1 MTLKRNE
8 HFCRIQSTFIVDDG
22 TVASQSDPYFRI
34 SKTNIVESVSDS
46 VIHSESVSVDPD
58 NLLSDE
64 YKLKFKALLEEYDEV
79 FNPKFSGYNGAVGPF
94 EAKVNMGPVQPPQR
108 KGRVPQYS
116 RQQLTEL
123 QNKFDELEDIG
134 VFKRPEDIGVCVEY
148 VNPSF
153 LVKKSNGGFRLV
165 TAFSDVGRYS
175 KPQPSLMPD
184 VESTLRQIAQW
195 KYLIVTDLTKAFHQ
209 IPLAKDSMK
218 YCGVATPFKG
228 VRVYVRCAMGMP
240 GSETALEELTCRVLG
255 DLVQEGILAKI
266 ADDLY
271 CGGNSPEEL
280 LNNWKKVLHA
290 LHSSS
295 LNLSSEKTIIVPKE
309 TTVLGWIW
317 KMGTLQASRHRIASL
332 AMCNPPTTVSGLR
345 SFIGSFKVLAR
356 VIQGCATLLAPLDN
370 AVAGKDSK
378 EPIIWTEMLSEAFSK
393 AQKSLSSSRSITL
406 PQTSDQLWIVTDGSV
421 KNRGLGATLYLSQG
435 KNTKLAG
442 FFSAKLRKNQINWL
456 PCEIE
461 ALAIATAI
469 KHFSPYIIQS
479 KHTTCVLTDSKPC
492 VQAFER
498 LCRGEFSASP
508 RVSTFLSV
516 ASRYHVSIRHVAGAS
531 ILPSVYASRNAPECD
546 NPSCQICTFIQLTQS
561 SVVRP
566 VTLQDIKDGSKK
578 IPFSTRSSWL
588 AIQSE
593 CPDLRRTFAHLKQGT
608 RPSKKL
614 TKIKDIKRYL
624 NVATIAKDGL
634 LVVKR
639 SIPLESTRECIIVP
653 RQVLDGL
660 LLSLHIKLD
669 HPSCYQ
675 LKQIVHRYFFALDMD
690 KSIDQITSSCHI
702 CCSLKKV
709 PDFKREQSTGDSPEV
724 V

>member
-1 MTLKRNE
+1 M
-8 HFCRIQSTFIVDDG
+8 
-22 TVASQSDPYFRI
+22 
-34 SKTNIVESVSDS
+34 
-46 VIHSESVSVDPD
+46 
-58 NLLSDE
+58 
-64 YKLKFKALLEEYDEV
+64 
-79 FNPKFSGYNGAVGPF
+79 
-94 EAKVNMGPVQPPQR
+94 
-108 KGRVPQYS
+108 
-116 RQQLTEL
+116 
-123 QNKFDELEDIG
+123 
-134 VFKRPEDIGVCVEY
+134 
-148 VNPSF
+148 
-153 LVKKSNGGFRLV
+153 
-165 TAFSDVGRYS
+165 
-175 KPQPSLMPD
+175 
-184 VESTLRQIAQW
+184 
-195 KYLIVTDLTKAFHQ
+195 
-209 IPLAKDSMK
+209 
-218 YCGVATPFKG
+218 
-228 VRVYVRCAMGMP
+228 
-240 GSETALEELTCRVLG
+240 LG
-255 DLVQEGILAKI
+255 
-266 ADDLY
+266 
-271 CGGNSPEEL
+271 
-280 LNNWKKVLHA
+280 
-290 LHSSS
+290 
-295 LNLSSEKTIIVPKE
+295 
-309 TTVLGWIW
+309 
-317 KMGTLQASRHRIASL
+317 
-332 AMCNPPTTVSGLR
+332 
-345 SFIGSFKVLAR
+345 
-356 VIQGCATLLAPLDN
+356 
-370 AVAGKDSK
+370 
-378 EPIIWTEMLSEAFSK
+378 EAFSK

-479 KHTTCVLTDSKPC
+479 KHTTCVLTDSKLC
-492 VQAFER
+492 VQAFEK

-531 ILPSVYASRNAPECD
+531 ILPSDYASRNATECD
-546 NPSCQICTFIQLTQS
+546 NPSCQICAFIQLTQS
-561 SVVRP
+561 SVVRS

-593 CPDLRRTFAHLKQGT
+593 CPDLRLTFAHLKQGT

-639 SIPLESTRECIIVP
+639 SIPLESAQECIIVP

-709 PDFKREQSTGDSPEV
+709 PDFKHEQSTGDSPEV
-724 V
+724 VGMLFAADIMKRERQLILVLREYVIPLPLVCY